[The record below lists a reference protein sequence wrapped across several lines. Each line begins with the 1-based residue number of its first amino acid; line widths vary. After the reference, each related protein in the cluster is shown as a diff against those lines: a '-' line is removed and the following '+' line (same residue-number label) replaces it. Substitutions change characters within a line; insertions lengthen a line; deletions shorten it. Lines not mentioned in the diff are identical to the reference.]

1 MICLLSPA
9 KTLMETSASL
19 ASTFRKSDVALKSKV
34 SCSKPTL
41 EKQSRRLV
49 ESMQQLNKKQL
60 KDLLGVSDA
69 IADLNFNRFKDFYNQ
84 KEYIASYLYDGP
96 AYKGLNAMEMNDE
109 ELKTLEKSL
118 CILTG
123 LYGYVKAFDVIQP
136 YRLDMGKKL
145 QADGCKNLYD
155 YWKTQ
160 NITKSIGLF
169 AKQNGAKIVLN
180 CASQEYAKVVD
191 FAMLENDF
199 DIKVVNCVFKANSG
213 RLASVFAKQ
222 ARGMMVRYVATTN
235 PSTLDDLQGFSGS
248 AGHFRYSGVESN
260 GTDIV
265 FERFETPIT
274 KRAGNYIQNQ
284 KRKVVNGG
292 GGETTQFKGK
302 RKRRE
307 TQVLKNKC
315 QRKSALIGEEPEE
328 VHE

>member
-222 ARGMMVRYVATTN
+222 ARG
-235 PSTLDDLQGFSGS
+235 S

-292 GGETTQFKGK
+292 GGETNAVQREKKAK
-302 RKRRE
+302 RDTGSKE
-307 TQVLKNKC
+307 QMSTQVSTHRRGTRRSSRVVKAKT
-315 QRKSALIGEEPEE
+315 EES
-328 VHE
+328 